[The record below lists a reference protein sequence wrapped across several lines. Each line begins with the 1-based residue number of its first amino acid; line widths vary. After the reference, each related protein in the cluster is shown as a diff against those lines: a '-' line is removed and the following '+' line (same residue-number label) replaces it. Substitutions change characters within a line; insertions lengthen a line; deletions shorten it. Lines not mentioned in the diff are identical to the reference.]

1 MYRISCVS
9 DDVLAQEL
17 PDTLGSVE
25 VDDPDA
31 LEASVSNLWRGEG
44 LGLKKSLI
52 IFCFFQEF
60 VQSGGK

>member
-17 PDTLGSVE
+17 PDTLESVD
-25 VDDPDA
+25 VDDPEA
-31 LEASVSNLWRGEG
+31 LEVSESDLWCGEG

-52 IFCFFQEF
+52 IFCFF
-60 VQSGGK
+60 VCWT